1 MKQNKS
7 RKEQLSGEFCLL
19 MQRRQQA
26 TNGTT
31 WNSKCAQEFLV
42 QSETAATLERY
53 SIDFVFLLW
62 MFNCSSKKPVKEAE
76 LHTFSWLVWYQ
87 SAPQT
92 DRVGMQD
99 STSFWLVN
107 ITRKSHI
114 VTNVPKKYL
123 STITQITLIL
133 LGNVDEL
140 HIVAVHFCFQFSSM
154 PHIATTLLTQN
165 YQGSACMHD

>member
-1 MKQNKS
+1 MSAMTRQQSIKVSLRTRIVRGTLCPARRNVA
-7 RKEQLSGEFCLL
+7 FCTDLDD
-19 MQRRQQA
+19 QRRRQQA

-92 DRVGMQD
+92 DRVGM
-99 STSFWLVN
+99 
-107 ITRKSHI
+107 
-114 VTNVPKKYL
+114 
-123 STITQITLIL
+123 
-133 LGNVDEL
+133 
-140 HIVAVHFCFQFSSM
+140 
-154 PHIATTLLTQN
+154 
-165 YQGSACMHD
+165 